1 MGERDSDRSSGA
13 TDDRRYRQCARRQ
26 RRQSVD
32 HGDGAVMPADTKRSR
47 DVKDEVASRLAEMPP
62 GALRDWFAVNL
73 RAAIVE
79 RGFRLVE
86 EDAPAEEG
94 GIVLHVVDAEKP
106 RSFRRKNRAIFVVG
120 IGEAERYP
128 EEPLKTGYPMLLR
141 TLANLFIMVVREGKQ
156 GGPAVYFFTLEQ
168 GFYALDYNGDD

>member
-1 MGERDSDRSSGA
+1 MSCRHPRPARLRWIA
-13 TDDRRYRQCARRQ
+13 TGHPVQPTFVGLAIA
-26 RRQSVD
+26 
-32 HGDGAVMPADTKRSR
+32 HGGNEVNVSTSIMPADTKRSK

-86 EDAPAEEG
+86 EEALADEEG

-106 RSFRRKNRAIFVVG
+106 RSFRRKN
-120 IGEAERYP
+120 
-128 EEPLKTGYPMLLR
+128 L
-141 TLANLFIMVVREGKQ
+141 
-156 GGPAVYFFTLEQ
+156 
-168 GFYALDYNGDD
+168 